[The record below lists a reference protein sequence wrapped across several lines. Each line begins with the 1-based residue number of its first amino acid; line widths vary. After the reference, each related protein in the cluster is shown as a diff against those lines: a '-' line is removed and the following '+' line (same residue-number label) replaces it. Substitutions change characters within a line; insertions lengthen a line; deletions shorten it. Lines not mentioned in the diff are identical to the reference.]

1 MTQTIKNILSTKIL
15 RRDFITGAGKG
26 GITFAFT
33 LTGASMAKPS
43 VILAAGPVRLNAWVT
58 IEPNNTISV
67 MVPSAE
73 MGQGVM
79 TSLPKILAEE
89 LDADWDKINP
99 VWAPPNPKLYGNP
112 HPLFKGAQVTAASV
126 STPAFFL
133 PLRLAGAQAR
143 RILMESAAKKWG
155 VSLDE
160 LSTKPSMVIHQK
172 SGRKLSYGKIAA
184 FTNSPKKMPNI
195 SEKDLKKPSEFR
207 LIGKNMPRLDVP
219 SKVNGTAKYGID
231 VILPG
236 MVYATL
242 MQTPMEGAKAVKVN
256 IPEVKKV
263 KGVMAVI
270 PLPFGVAVIGKTVEA
285 TRSGR
290 DALKVKWD
298 TQKATAGKFDSEK
311 AKNQYANHAKKPHS
325 KPKVWFAK
333 GDSKTPLKGASKV
346 IERDY
351 SSAYTYHAQ
360 MEPMAAVANT
370 APDGKSAEIWL
381 GTQSNFLAALIT
393 SKVLKT
399 SPMKI
404 KINQHLLGGGFGRRI
419 WPDPAIQAAVLSKII
434 KKPVKLIATR
444 EDDMSAARPRPM
456 THHALKGGINK
467 EGKITGWHHRLV
479 AENVDA
485 VAAPPRFKATGG
497 MDIIGWRGLEQN
509 FYDFT
514 NVRADA
520 VREVRGM
527 RVHAWRGIGAGYNK
541 FASEAFLDEMAEEIG
556 VDPLKLRLD
565 LTSAHPRVHNVIKEV
580 SQLADWD
587 KKRPANRA
595 LGIAFSDY
603 HGSLAAGVAD
613 ISVNKRS
620 GKIKVHNYWMTV
632 DPGIVID
639 PQNVVAQMESCVVY
653 GISGALKE
661 KLTIAGGAVQ
671 ESNFHDYHVARMMD
685 TPEIHVK
692 IIPTDNPPTGIG
704 EVGVP
709 PVAPAIANAF
719 AKLTGKRL
727 RSLPMSSE
735 EVKKVLN
742 S

>member
-1 MTQTIKNILSTKIL
+1 MTQAIKDILNTKIL
-15 RRDFITGAGKG
+15 RRDFIAGAGKG

-33 LTGASMAKPS
+33 LTGGSLAQPVVA
-43 VILAAGPVRLNAWVT
+43 LAAGPVRLNAWVT
-58 IEPNNTISV
+58 IGADDTVSV

-89 LDADWDKINP
+89 LDADWAKINP

-155 VSLDE
+155 VPLKD
-160 LSTKPSMVIHQK
+160 LSTNPSVVIHQK
-172 SGRKLSYGKIAA
+172 SGRKLSYGKIAS
-184 FTNSPKKMPNI
+184 FTNPPKKMPNI
-195 SEKDLKKPSEFR
+195 TKKDLKKPHQFR

-219 SKVNGTAKYGID
+219 SKVNGTATYGID

-242 MQTPMEGAKAVKVN
+242 MQTPMEGAKALKIN

-270 PLPFGVAVIGKTVEA
+270 PLPFGIAIIGKTVEA
-285 TRSGR
+285 TRAGR
-290 DALKVKWD
+290 DVLKVKWN
-298 TQKATAGKFDSEK
+298 TQKATAANFDSEK
-311 AKNQYANHAKKPHS
+311 AKVQYAKNAKKPNN
-325 KPKVWFAK
+325 KPKIWFTK
-333 GDSKTPLKGASKV
+333 GDSKSPFKGVSKI
-346 IERDY
+346 IERNY
-351 SSAYTYHAQ
+351 SSSYTYHAQ
-360 MEPMAAVANT
+360 MEPMTAVANT

-404 KINQHLLGGGFGRRI
+404 KINQLLLGGGFGRRI

-444 EDDMSAARPRPM
+444 EDDISAARPRPM
-456 THHALKGGINK
+456 THHALKGGISK
-467 EGKITGWHHRLV
+467 EGKIVGWHHRLV

-497 MDIIGWRGLEQN
+497 KDIIGWRGLEQN
-509 FYDFT
+509 FYDFK

-520 VREVRGM
+520 VREIRGM

-541 FASEAFLDEMAEEIG
+541 FASEAFLDELAEEIG
-556 VDPLKLRLD
+556 ADPLKLRLD
-565 LTSAHPRVHNVIKEV
+565 LTKTHPRVNNVIKEAAL
-580 SQLADWD
+580 LANWN
-587 KKRPANRA
+587 KKRPKNRA

-603 HGSLAAGVAD
+603 HGSLAAGVAE
-613 ISVNKRS
+613 ISVNKKS
-620 GKIKVHNYWMTV
+620 GKINVHNYWMTV

-653 GISGALKE
+653 GISGAIKE
-661 KLTIAGGAVQ
+661 KLTIEDGAVQ

-685 TPEIHVK
+685 IPEIHVK
-692 IIPTDNPPTGIG
+692 VIATDNHPTGIG

-727 RSLPMSSE
+727 RSLPMSPD
-735 EVKKVLN
+735 EVKKVL
-742 S
+742 SS